1 MRRKKIINE
10 EIFVLIKHQIFTET
24 YITMSACMEDV
35 SRIDFLRSCGEYQLY
50 QSICFNMQ
58 FDT

>member
-10 EIFVLIKHQIFTET
+10 EIFVLIKHQILKTN
-24 YITMSACMEDV
+24 ITMSACMEDI

>member
-10 EIFVLIKHQIFTET
+10 EIFVLIKHQIFKTN
-24 YITMSACMEDV
+24 IAMSACMEDI